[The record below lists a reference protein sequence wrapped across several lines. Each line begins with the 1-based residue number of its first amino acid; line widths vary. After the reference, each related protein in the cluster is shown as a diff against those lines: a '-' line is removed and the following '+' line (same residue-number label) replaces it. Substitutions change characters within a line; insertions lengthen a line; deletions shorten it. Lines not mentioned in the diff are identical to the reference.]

1 MRLTAAGSRRW
12 AILAGLALLLHGC
25 AGTPFE
31 RWWPFQ
37 LPDPSGLSRAQ
48 PEQVRVALKLPLPAR
63 PRQDGATLVVR
74 LSGANRGGAVN
85 RFAMTLVNEGRT
97 VRADRLPTADPGY
110 RWYLFKLTPTAEDQL
125 DALQSR
131 MRGRD
136 GPGYDQVDYTVA
148 LAYQNVGA
156 GQSVSRSVRLQL
168 ADNEGFFTLADGD
181 HTVGADA
188 AERES

>member
-1 MRLTAAGSRRW
+1 MPFTAAGLRRG
-12 AILAGLALLLHGC
+12 ATLIGLALLLHGC
-25 AGTPFE
+25 AGIPLE
-31 RWWPFQ
+31 RLWPFQ
-37 LPDPSGLSRAQ
+37 QPDPSGLSRAQ

-74 LSGANRGGAVN
+74 LSGGNRSEAVT

-125 DALQSR
+125 RALQAR
-131 MRGRD
+131 MPGQD
-136 GPGYDQVDYTVA
+136 GPDYEQVKYSVR
-148 LAYQNVGA
+148 LAYQNVSA
-156 GQSVSRSVRLQL
+156 GQSVSRSIHLQL
-168 ADNEGFFTLADGD
+168 ADNEGFFTLADGA

-188 AERES
+188 TEAES